1 MGNSKSTLK
10 ISGEE
15 AEAKTKKTKSK
26 KIKTSKSSENG
37 DVELDTNATLPS
49 SSVDKE
55 PAGDTDTTA
64 QEIEEGVRKD
74 GQDMDTAA
82 PPVEDDAK
90 ESGNGAISKKVED
103 SGTGVVKDEEQ
114 GVANGVKDP
123 ASYSVKGEEKK
134 EVENGGGKP
143 GPNTLEQQEKMVENG
158 VEVSVSDTAEDKKK
172 QSVKEVTEAAFV
184 VEKEEKKELV
194 EEVAATPKGS
204 NGIVAENV
212 HSENGEAKEV
222 DEKVVE
228 DGDVSE
234 EKTGDVGNEKSL
246 GVEVLAG
253 HNGVHS
259 RHKGVNGLDAE
270 DEQVL
275 TESSEAEPAVTVS
288 SGSYNY
294 DDTTNGNGDADESSR
309 YPPRLCHLCKWPDF
323 DGYGFNLHAE
333 KDKPGQ
339 YIGSVDPDSP
349 AEVGGL
355 KENDRIIEV
364 NGDNIESQTHSVV
377 IQKIKSGG
385 TKTTLL
391 VLDRES
397 DKYYKS
403 RGQTVSRHMSNVIV
417 FTTPPRDETET
428 ITATVSETVE
438 SAPAPEPDSFQNG
451 TEEAEE
457 EFPPPIEDDVAVAV
471 AAVAI
476 DDDDDVVAAEEE
488 VGGGGVDMNAY
499 EEVQVTR
506 TTYDQD
512 FGTASNGINGGS
524 ESFVPEPEP
533 EPVAVPEPEPIREPE
548 PEAAVIRSTT
558 TAVEATPTPTPASG
572 DLNLGLSAA
581 EMKERLK
588 SRKRVDPR
596 LQKTSFEAKHKM
608 FERM

>member
-1 MGNSKSTLK
+1 MGD
-10 ISGEE
+10 G
-15 AEAKTKKTKSK
+15 
-26 KIKTSKSSENG
+26 
-37 DVELDTNATLPS
+37 
-49 SSVDKE
+49 
-55 PAGDTDTTA
+55 GDTAQLVPRLCHIVRWSDFNGYGFNLHAEKGKAGQFIGKVDEGSPAVAAGLKQGDRIVEVNGTNIGNENHQQVVARIKAGGDETRLLVVDAETDQYYKDDKRVVRGDLPEVLKLTA
-64 QEIEEGVRKD
+64 LRD
-74 GQDMDTAA
+74 GQ
-82 PPVEDDAK
+82 
-90 ESGNGAISKKVED
+90 I
-103 SGTGVVKDEEQ
+103 
-114 GVANGVKDP
+114 
-123 ASYSVKGEEKK
+123 
-134 EVENGGGKP
+134 
-143 GPNTLEQQEKMVENG
+143 
-158 VEVSVSDTAEDKKK
+158 
-172 QSVKEVTEAAFV
+172 
-184 VEKEEKKELV
+184 
-194 EEVAATPKGS
+194 
-204 NGIVAENV
+204 
-212 HSENGEAKEV
+212 
-222 DEKVVE
+222 
-228 DGDVSE
+228 
-234 EKTGDVGNEKSL
+234 
-246 GVEVLAG
+246 
-253 HNGVHS
+253 
-259 RHKGVNGLDAE
+259 
-270 DEQVL
+270 
-275 TESSEAEPAVTVS
+275 ESSEAEPAVTVS

-417 FTTPPRDETET
+417 FTTPPRDALSSDTALDRNSSPHTTEGTAAEENKEDSDSHKSEPPSYNAVEAEKAAVVEVEERVEAEHQVEESILPEPNLSLSDDEETET

>member
-1 MGNSKSTLK
+1 MGD
-10 ISGEE
+10 G
-15 AEAKTKKTKSK
+15 
-26 KIKTSKSSENG
+26 
-37 DVELDTNATLPS
+37 
-49 SSVDKE
+49 
-55 PAGDTDTTA
+55 GDTAQLVPRLCHIVRWSDFNGYGFNLHAEKGKAGQFIGKVDEGSPAVAAGLKQGDRIVEVNGTNIGNENHQQVVARIKAGGDETRLLVVDAETDQYYKDDKRVVRGDLPEVLKLTA
-64 QEIEEGVRKD
+64 LRD
-74 GQDMDTAA
+74 GQ
-82 PPVEDDAK
+82 
-90 ESGNGAISKKVED
+90 I
-103 SGTGVVKDEEQ
+103 
-114 GVANGVKDP
+114 
-123 ASYSVKGEEKK
+123 
-134 EVENGGGKP
+134 
-143 GPNTLEQQEKMVENG
+143 
-158 VEVSVSDTAEDKKK
+158 
-172 QSVKEVTEAAFV
+172 
-184 VEKEEKKELV
+184 
-194 EEVAATPKGS
+194 
-204 NGIVAENV
+204 
-212 HSENGEAKEV
+212 
-222 DEKVVE
+222 
-228 DGDVSE
+228 
-234 EKTGDVGNEKSL
+234 
-246 GVEVLAG
+246 
-253 HNGVHS
+253 
-259 RHKGVNGLDAE
+259 
-270 DEQVL
+270 
-275 TESSEAEPAVTVS
+275 ESSEAEPAVTVS

-438 SAPAPEPDSFQNG
+438 SAPAPEPDSFQN
-451 TEEAEE
+451 EEAEE

>member
-438 SAPAPEPDSFQNG
+438 SAPAPEPDSFQN
-451 TEEAEE
+451 EEAEE